1 MKFKGRI
8 RKKIAFKEEQKE
20 ILDQRG
26 YLESIIS
33 SITDSLIVVNPDATL
48 RSVNKATLDLLG
60 YREDELIG
68 QPVKIIFLQEEESI
82 LHKYFQKII
91 DAGVRYNIGLTLLT
105 KQGKAIPVN
114 FSGALMQQDGKIIGI
129 VGVARDIRQIM
140 AIISDLEKKEAELEE
155 RSKTLTR
162 MQRAMLHIMDDLDIA
177 KKEMHKVNKELQ
189 TLDGLRS
196 DFVSTVSHEL
206 RTPLTTMKEFAS
218 IILDEIP
225 GKLTKEQKEYMD
237 IISGNIDRLA
247 RLINNLLDISK
258 IESGRVELK
267 RALVDIP
274 NLANSVIS
282 IIKPEAQGKHIEFK
296 TLFPVAALNV
306 YADPDKVVQ
315 VFTNL
320 IGNAIKFT
328 EENGEITVEI
338 KDTEQEAI
346 CSIADTGIGIAPE
359 NLDKIFGKFQQ
370 FGREPGGGAK
380 GTGLGLA
387 ISKELVEM
395 HNGRIWAESKPG
407 KGSKFIFTL
416 PKHNKEYILHETV
429 EKRIGGAKKENK
441 EVSIFIIRLDDYL
454 EFEEKLEK
462 DGAQKV
468 FLPILASV
476 EDVMRNEDFL
486 TLSSKNEIIVLAQL
500 NKQEASDIRARLK
513 RIIKEHTFEIDAQL
527 EKGFSYG
534 YATYPD
540 DADNAKD
547 LLERAYKSCVQ
558 EREAR
563 LKKTI
568 MIVDDQP
575 ELRNLLKKILYSSGY
590 SNFREAGDGNEA
602 LEKINTAIPDLLIL
616 DLKMPRMSGYEVIG
630 MLKENA
636 QTKDI
641 PVLIMSG
648 YAVEVGKLE
657 EYVKK
662 KAIPVVAKPFN
673 IEQLKKLVN
682 YLL

>member
-68 QPVKIIFLQEEESI
+68 QPVKNIFLQEEESI

-129 VGVARDIRQIM
+129 VGVARDIRQIT

-296 TLFPVAALNV
+296 TLFPVAALNL

>member
-296 TLFPVAALNV
+296 TLFPVAALDV
-306 YADPDKVVQ
+306 YADPDKVIQ
-315 VFTNL
+315 VFMNL

>member
-68 QPVKIIFLQEEESI
+68 QPVKNIFLQEEESI